1 MSAARL
7 GKNWADVDEEDEE
20 EELVDA
26 SKAKSAR
33 CFETPVD
40 EHGIKTVIE
49 YKERDGK
56 TYKVSKRVKQTTV
69 TKWSNADMAARK
81 TMEKFGKAKTNDAA
95 TEAAHVTKMVE
106 EVTIE
111 VARKAAQQSA
121 TGDADDKFLEE
132 ALKACETL
140 FKEKKVWTDINK
152 EKQDAKDDVPAAA
165 GAAAPAAAAAAS
177 GPAAA
182 GGPSKYVPPSIRA
195 AQAGGKGDGK
205 GGKGM
210 DSGVEASLR
219 VTNLSDDIKEGDLQD
234 LFSPFGRLQR
244 VYLAKDMTTFLSKG
258 FAFITYYNR
267 GDAQK
272 AIDKLNGHGYDNLI
286 MQVMW
291 AKPKA

>member
-20 EELVDA
+20 EELIDA

-40 EHGIKTVIE
+40 ENGIKTVIE

-69 TKWSNADMAARK
+69 TKWSNAEMNARK
-81 TMEKFGKAKTNDAA
+81 TMEKFGKAKSNDAA

-106 EVTIE
+106 VVTIE
-111 VARKAAQQSA
+111 VARKAAKQSE
-121 TGDADDKFLEE
+121 TGDAEDKFLEE

-152 EKQDAKDDVPAAA
+152 EKQDAAADTPAAV
-165 GAAAPAAAAAAS
+165 AAPAAAAAAA

-182 GGPSKYVPPSIRA
+182 GAPGKYVPPSIRA

-210 DSGVEASLR
+210 DQGVEASLR

-258 FAFITYYNR
+258 FAFITYYTR
-267 GDAQK
+267 QDAQK